1 MVPIISSRTSFEAK
15 VLAARLGAE
24 GIMWQYRGD
33 VDGVY
38 PIGAVDVLVAEG
50 DLERAR
56 ELLLADEVEAALSGD
71 DDGGTDSRRIEWAL
85 GAALVLFVVLFV
97 TVRILAL

>member
-1 MVPIISSRTSFEAK
+1 MVPIISSRTPFEAK

-56 ELLLADEVEAALSGD
+56 ELLLADEVEAALSGHD
-71 DDGGTDSRRIEWAL
+71 DEGADSGRIERLL
-85 GAALVLFVVLFV
+85 GVALVLFVVFFV